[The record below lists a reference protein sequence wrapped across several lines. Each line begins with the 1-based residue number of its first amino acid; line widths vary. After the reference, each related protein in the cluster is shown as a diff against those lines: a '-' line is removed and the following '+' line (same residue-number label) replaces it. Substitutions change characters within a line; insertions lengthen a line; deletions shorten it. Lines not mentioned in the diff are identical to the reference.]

1 MLESLRRSDR
11 SSDRQT
17 DLAWFSNQKGND
29 MAVELIEKNGGKLAE
44 VRVSEILTHAD
55 YEHFVPRF
63 DELVRQHGKLRLLF
77 DMSEFHGWKAK
88 ALWDDIRFDVKHFN
102 DLERVAMVGEKKWQ
116 QWMSTFCKPFTTAKV
131 RYFDRSEAGDARAWL
146 EGG

>member
-63 DELVRQHGKLRLLF
+63 DE
-77 DMSEFHGWKAK
+77 
-88 ALWDDIRFDVKHFN
+88 
-102 DLERVAMVGEKKWQ
+102 
-116 QWMSTFCKPFTTAKV
+116 
-131 RYFDRSEAGDARAWL
+131 
-146 EGG
+146 